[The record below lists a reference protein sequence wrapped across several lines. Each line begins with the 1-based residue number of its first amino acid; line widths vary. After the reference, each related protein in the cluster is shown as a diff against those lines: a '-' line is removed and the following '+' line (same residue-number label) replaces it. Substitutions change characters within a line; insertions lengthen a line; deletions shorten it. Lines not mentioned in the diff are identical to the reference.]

1 MEQALSVLAFLPEW
15 GCKAKLSGCLLLQWG
30 QLQYTWAHLNGC
42 FNLFSEEKML
52 NHETSCEE
60 EATRPIPNSF
70 HRGHP
75 SAFTK
80 FSYFHCDMRRH
91 SYWSV
96 LKRKQSLNSG
106 VTEFCL
112 RSSVWST
119 YSLWEPKQCRK
130 HTFPCNNMGGAD
142 TWDLSEAQAEFIHS
156 PDFLITPML
165 SLIFQI
171 SSKSKYQNIFVL
183 MRNPTAP
190 GGKTL
195 SGEKSRLEV
204 FSWK

>member
-1 MEQALSVLAFLPEW
+1 MSYLWNRLCLSFHF
-15 GCKAKLSGCLLLQWG
+15 S
-30 QLQYTWAHLNGC
+30 LNGAARLNPLVAYFYSGDSC
-42 FNLFSEEKML
+42 NTHEHIWMAALTFSVKML

-70 HRGHP
+70 HGGHP

-80 FSYFHCDMRRH
+80 FSYFHCDMRRN

-96 LKRKQSLNSG
+96 LKRKQSWTPEWQNVVFIVQCGLLIPCES
-106 VTEFCL
+106 
-112 RSSVWST
+112 RSNAGSTPFPATVW
-119 YSLWEPKQCRK
+119 E
-130 HTFPCNNMGGAD
+130 G
-142 TWDLSEAQAEFIHS
+142 TWDLSEAQAEFIRGT
-156 PDFLITPML
+156 DFLITPML